1 MGRQPAAGRRGTG
14 GRDLAAHNERVSST
28 MHEMP
33 RILVVDD
40 HPAVRQGL
48 ALVLKE
54 GGVAEC
60 WEAGGREEALD
71 VARRESP
78 DMALVDLNLGDEDA
92 MALLTELRRMRI
104 PVLVC
109 SMNETPSQV
118 KRAMAAG
125 ARGYI
130 TKGEAREVARA
141 VRSVLDGWMLISPRA
156 AEGLAEE

>member
-1 MGRQPAAGRRGTG
+1 MR
-14 GRDLAAHNERVSST
+14 
-28 MHEMP
+28 EMP

-40 HPAVRQGL
+40 HPVVRQGL

-54 GGVAEC
+54 EGVVEWC
-60 WEAGGREEALD
+60 EAGVREEALD

-78 DMALVDLNLGDEDA
+78 AMALVDLSMGDEDA
-92 MALLTELRRMRI
+92 MARPTELRKMRI

-130 TKGEAREVARA
+130 TKGEAREIARA
-141 VRSVLDGWMLISPRA
+141 VRSVLEGWMLISACA
-156 AEGLAEE
+156 AEGLHEQ

>member
-1 MGRQPAAGRRGTG
+1 MR
-14 GRDLAAHNERVSST
+14 ER
-28 MHEMP
+28 P

-48 ALVLKE
+48 ALVLE
-54 GGVAEC
+54 EEGVAEC
-60 WEAGGREEALD
+60 CEAGGREEALH
-71 VARRESP
+71 VARRKSP

-92 MALLTELRRMRI
+92 MALLTELRQMRI

-130 TKGEAREVARA
+130 TKGEVREIARA
-141 VRSVLDGWMLISPRA
+141 VRSVLDGWMLISPCA
-156 AEGLAEE
+156 AEGLQEQ